1 VGDDVN
7 LLKIAEVLSRHAV
20 HRVNVFNA
28 KGELVNIITQSAVIE
43 LLHKNVNKIG
53 IANKTIEELD
63 IGSYPVISVDIHTRT
78 IDAFN
83 ILCEK
88 KLYSIP
94 VVNKEL
100 QNSLVTNLSVKD
112 SRAVLLDPAHLH
124 LIYKPLVEFIQEL
137 HAEDIDIRTPSI
149 TVTKNDT
156 LAIVLNKFILN
167 KVHRVYLVKADGS
180 PDRVISLT
188 DILRVITDYIS

>member
-1 VGDDVN
+1 MN

-20 HRVNVFNA
+20 HRVNIFND
-28 KGELVNIITQSAVIE
+28 KGELVNIITQSAVID
-43 LLHKNVNKIG
+43 LLYKNVNKI
-53 IANKTIEELD
+53 AVAHKTIEELN
-63 IGSYPVISVDIHTRT
+63 IGSFPVISVDIHTRT

-100 QNSLVTNLSVKD
+100 HNSLVTNLSVKD
-112 SRAVLLDPAHLH
+112 SRTVLLDPAHLH
-124 LIYKPLVEFIQEL
+124 LVYKPLVEFIGDL
-137 HAEDIDIRTPSI
+137 HSEDVDIRTPSF

-156 LAIVLNKFILN
+156 LAHVLQKFVVN
-167 KVHRVYLVKADGS
+167 KVHRVYLLKADGS

-188 DILRVITDYIS
+188 DILRVITEN